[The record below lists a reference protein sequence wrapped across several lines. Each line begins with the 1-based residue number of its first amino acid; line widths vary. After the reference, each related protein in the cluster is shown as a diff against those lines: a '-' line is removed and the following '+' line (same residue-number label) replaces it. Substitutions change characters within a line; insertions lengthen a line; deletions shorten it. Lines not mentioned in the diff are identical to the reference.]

1 MSDPGYP
8 VRPGQGPPPRVVE
21 GWVSL
26 RDAIADGQ
34 RRLSAAG
41 VPSPDTDAML
51 LAAHVKGVPRGR
63 LLLHDRMDSAERTA
77 YERLL
82 TRRMARVPLQ
92 HLVGSAPFRN
102 LELQVGPGVFV
113 PRPETELVAQVA
125 IEALRALPGDERR
138 AVDLCTGSGAVAF
151 ALATEA
157 GPARVTAVEIDEAA
171 ITWTR
176 RNATA
181 LAELVSAAGSLVDV
195 VRADARTCADS
206 GQPLAHLRGQVAVV
220 TMNPPYVP
228 AGAQVRDPEVRDH
241 DPALALYGG
250 PDGLDVIRDAIG
262 TAALLLQ
269 PGGLV
274 VIEHSDEQ
282 GEDADGG
289 VPALLIDDG
298 RWRDVTD
305 HRDLARKPR
314 FTTATRGI
322 SGRPGGSGS
331 GEEDPA

>member
-1 MSDPGYP
+1 MTH
-8 VRPGQGPPPRVVE
+8 PGQGPSPRVVE

-34 RRLSAAG
+34 RRLAAAG
-41 VPSPDTDAML
+41 VPSPDTDAVL
-51 LAAHVKGVPRGR
+51 LAAYVKGVPRGR
-63 LLLHDRMDSAERTA
+63 LLLHDRMDQTERTS

-82 TRRMARVPLQ
+82 TRRIARVPLQ
-92 HLVGSAPFRN
+92 HLVGSAAFRR
-102 LELQVGPGVFV
+102 LDLAVGPGVFI
-113 PRPETELVAQVA
+113 PRPETELVAQA
-125 IEALRALPGDERR
+125 GIDALRSLPAGERR

-157 GPARVTAVEIDEAA
+157 APAQVTAVEVDDAAIAWTHRNAEALREEIDEAGS
-171 ITWTR
+171 R
-176 RNATA
+176 VD
-181 LAELVSAAGSLVDV
+181 LVH
-195 VRADARTCADS
+195 ADARTCAAE
-206 GQPLAHLRGQVAVV
+206 GAPLAPLRGMVAVV

-228 AGAQVRDPEVRDH
+228 SGARVRDPEVRDH

-250 PDGLDVIRDAIG
+250 PDGLEVIRGAID

-282 GEDADGG
+282 GDEAEEG
-289 VPALLIDDG
+289 VPALLLADG
-298 RWRDVTD
+298 RWRDVVD

-314 FTTATRGI
+314 FTTATRAM
-322 SGRPGGSGS
+322 
-331 GEEDPA
+331 DPA

>member
-1 MSDPGYP
+1 MSHS
-8 VRPGQGPPPRVVE
+8 GQGPSPRVVE

-34 RRLSAAG
+34 RRLAAAG
-41 VPSPDTDAML
+41 VPSPDSDAML
-51 LAAHVKGVPRGR
+51 LAAYVKGVPRGR
-63 LLLHDRMDSAERTA
+63 LLLHDRMDQTQRTA

-102 LELQVGPGVFV
+102 LELEVGPGVFI
-113 PRPETELVAQVA
+113 PRPETELVAQA
-125 IEALRALPGDERR
+125 GIDALRALPPEERR

-157 GPARVTAVEIDEAA
+157 APAQVVAVEMDDAA
-171 ITWTR
+171 VAWTR
-176 RNATA
+176 RNADA
-181 LAELVSAAGSLVDV
+181 LREAVESAGSRVDV
-195 VRADARTCADS
+195 VQADARTCAGD
-206 GQPLAHLRGQVAVV
+206 GGPLAGLRAKAAVV

-228 AGAQVRDPEVRDH
+228 SGARVRDPEVRDH

-250 PDGLDVIRDAIG
+250 ADGLDVIRGAID

-269 PGGLV
+269 AGGLV

-282 GEDADGG
+282 GDEAEEG
-289 VPALLIDDG
+289 VPALLLADR
-298 RWRDVTD
+298 RWRDIAD

-314 FTTATRGI
+314 FTTATRAMDVG
-322 SGRPGGSGS
+322 
-331 GEEDPA
+331 

>member
-1 MSDPGYP
+1 MSY
-8 VRPGQGPPPRVVE
+8 PGQGPSPRVVE

-34 RRLSAAG
+34 RRLAATG
-41 VPSPDTDAML
+41 VPSPDNDAIL

-63 LLLHDRMDSAERTA
+63 LLLHDRMDSQERTA

-92 HLVGSAPFRN
+92 HLVGSAAFRN
-102 LELQVGPGVFV
+102 LDLAVGPGVFI
-113 PRPETELVAQVA
+113 PRPETELVAQAA
-125 IEALRALPGDERR
+125 IDALRALPPEERR

-157 GPARVTAVEIDEAA
+157 APAQVVAVEVDDAA
-171 ITWTR
+171 VAWTR
-176 RNATA
+176 RNAEA
-181 LAELVSAAGSLVDV
+181 LSEEIESAGSRVDV
-195 VRADARTCADS
+195 VQADARTCADD
-206 GQPLAHLRGQVAVV
+206 GGPLAALRAKAAVV

-228 AGAQVRDPEVRDH
+228 SGARVRDPEVRDH

-250 PDGLDVIRDAIG
+250 PDGLDIIRGALD
-262 TAALLLQ
+262 TAAALLQ
-269 PGGLV
+269 PGGLL

-282 GEDADGG
+282 GVDAEEG
-289 VPALLIDDG
+289 VPALLAADG
-298 RWRDVTD
+298 RWRDIAD

-314 FTTATRGI
+314 FTTATRGV
-322 SGRPGGSGS
+322 GVRLAGAGPAGL
-331 GEEDPA
+331 DPA

>member
-1 MSDPGYP
+1 MSHS
-8 VRPGQGPPPRVVE
+8 GQGPSPRVVE

-26 RDAIADGQ
+26 RDVIADGQ
-34 RRLSAAG
+34 RRLAAAG

-51 LAAHVKGVPRGR
+51 LAAYVKGVPRGR
-63 LLLHDRMDSAERTA
+63 LLLHDRMDQTERTS

-102 LELQVGPGVFV
+102 LELEVGPGVFI
-113 PRPETELVAQVA
+113 PRPETELVAQA
-125 IEALRALPGDERR
+125 GIDALRALPPEERR

-157 GPARVTAVEIDEAA
+157 APAHVTAVEVDEAA
-171 ITWTR
+171 VAWTR
-176 RNATA
+176 RNADA
-181 LAELVSAAGSLVDV
+181 LREAVESAGSRVDV
-195 VRADARTCADS
+195 VQADARTCAADS
-206 GQPLAHLRGQVAVV
+206 GPLASLRGTVAVV

-228 AGAQVRDPEVRDH
+228 SGARVRDPEVRDH

-250 PDGLDVIRDAIG
+250 ADGLDVIRGAID

-282 GEDADGG
+282 GDEAEEG
-289 VPALLIDDG
+289 VPALLLADG
-298 RWRDVTD
+298 RWRDVAD

-314 FTTATRGI
+314 FTTATRAMDVG
-322 SGRPGGSGS
+322 
-331 GEEDPA
+331 

>member
-1 MSDPGYP
+1 M
-8 VRPGQGPPPRVVE
+8 
-21 GWVSL
+21 SL
-26 RDAIADGQ
+26 RDVIADGQ
-34 RRLSAAG
+34 RRLTAAG
-41 VPSPDTDAML
+41 VPSPDIDAML
-51 LAAHVKGVPRGR
+51 LAAHVKGVPRSR
-63 LLLHDRMDSAERTA
+63 LLLHDRMDQTERTA

-102 LELQVGPGVFV
+102 LELVVGPGVFI
-113 PRPETELVAQVA
+113 PRPETELVAQA
-125 IEALRALPGDERR
+125 GIDALRALPPEERC

-157 GPARVTAVEIDEAA
+157 APAQVVAVEVDDAA
-171 ITWTR
+171 VAWTR
-176 RNATA
+176 RNAEA
-181 LAELVSAAGSLVDV
+181 LLEAIESAGSRVDV
-195 VRADARTCADS
+195 VQADARTCA
-206 GQPLAHLRGQVAVV
+206 GEGGPLAGLRAKAAVV

-228 AGAQVRDPEVRDH
+228 SGAQVRDPEVRDH

-250 PDGLDVIRDAIG
+250 PDGLSVVRGAIE

-282 GEDADGG
+282 GDEAEEG
-289 VPALLIDDG
+289 VPALLLADG
-298 RWRDVTD
+298 RWRDVVD

-314 FTTATRGI
+314 FSTATRAM
-322 SGRPGGSGS
+322 
-331 GEEDPA
+331 DPA

>member
-1 MSDPGYP
+1 MSNT
-8 VRPGQGPPPRVVE
+8 GQGPSPRVVE

-26 RDAIADGQ
+26 RDVIADGQ

-63 LLLHDRMDSAERTA
+63 LLLHDRMDQTERTA

-82 TRRMARVPLQ
+82 TRRVARVPLQ
-92 HLVGSAPFRN
+92 HLVGSAAFRN
-102 LELQVGPGVFV
+102 LELAVGPGVFI
-113 PRPETELVAQVA
+113 PRPETELVAQA
-125 IEALRALPGDERR
+125 GINALRALPAGERR

-151 ALATEA
+151 SLATEA
-157 GPARVTAVEIDEAA
+157 APAHVTAVEVDDAA
-171 ITWTR
+171 VAWTQ
-176 RNATA
+176 RNAEA
-181 LAELVSAAGSLVDV
+181 LLEEIESVGSRVDV
-195 VRADARTCADS
+195 VQADARTCAADD
-206 GQPLAHLRGQVAVV
+206 GPLASLRGQVAVV

-228 AGAQVRDPEVRDH
+228 SGARVRDPEVREH

-250 PDGLDVIRDAIG
+250 PDGLDVIRGAIG

-269 PGGLV
+269 PAGLL

-282 GEDADGG
+282 GDDAEEG
-289 VPALLIDDG
+289 VPALLLADG
-298 RWRDVTD
+298 RWREVSD

-314 FTTATRGI
+314 FTTATRAMDA
-322 SGRPGGSGS
+322 R
-331 GEEDPA
+331 

>member
-1 MSDPGYP
+1 MSHS
-8 VRPGQGPPPRVVE
+8 GQGPSPRVVA

-26 RDAIADGQ
+26 RDVIADGQ
-34 RRLSAAG
+34 RRLAAAG

-51 LAAHVKGVPRGR
+51 LAAYVKGVPRGR
-63 LLLHDRMDSAERTA
+63 LLLHDRMDQTERTA

-102 LELQVGPGVFV
+102 LDLAVGPGVFV
-113 PRPETELVAQVA
+113 PRPETELVAQA
-125 IEALRALPGDERR
+125 GIDALRALPPEERR

-151 ALATEA
+151 SLATEA
-157 GPARVTAVEIDEAA
+157 APAQVVAVEMDDAA
-171 ITWTR
+171 VAWTR
-176 RNATA
+176 RNADA
-181 LAELVSAAGSLVDV
+181 LREAIESVGSRVDV
-195 VRADARTCADS
+195 VQADARTCAGDDA
-206 GQPLAHLRGQVAVV
+206 PLASLRGQVAVV

-228 AGAQVRDPEVRDH
+228 SGARVRDPEVREH

-250 PDGLDVIRDAIG
+250 PDGLDVIRGAIG

-269 PGGLV
+269 PGGLL

-282 GEDADGG
+282 GDESETG
-289 VPALLIDDG
+289 VPSLLIADG
-298 RWRDVTD
+298 RWRDVAD

-314 FTTATRGI
+314 FTTATRAM
-322 SGRPGGSGS
+322 
-331 GEEDPA
+331 DPA

>member
-1 MSDPGYP
+1 MSH
-8 VRPGQGPPPRVVE
+8 PGQGPTPRVMG

-34 RRLSAAG
+34 RRLAAAG

-51 LAAHVKGVPRGR
+51 LAAHVMGVPRGR
-63 LLLHDRMDSAERTA
+63 LLLHDPMDSEQRTA

-82 TRRMARVPLQ
+82 TRRVARVPLQ
-92 HLVGSAPFRN
+92 HLLGSAPFRT
-102 LELQVGPGVFV
+102 LELQVGPGVFI
-113 PRPETELVAQVA
+113 PRPETELVAQA
-125 IEALRALPGDERR
+125 GIDALRALPAAERH
-138 AVDLCTGSGAVAF
+138 AVDLCTGSGAVAL
-151 ALATEA
+151 ALAVEA
-157 GPARVTAVEIDEAA
+157 APVHVTAVEVDETAVE
-171 ITWTR
+171 WTR
-176 RNATA
+176 RNADA
-181 LAELVSAAGSLVDV
+181 LAPDIEAAGSRVDV
-195 VRADARTCADS
+195 VQADARTCASDA
-206 GQPLAHLRGQVAVV
+206 GALANLRGSVAVV

-228 AGAQVRDPEVRDH
+228 SGANVRDPEVRDH

-250 PDGLDVIRDAIG
+250 EDGLDVIRGAVD

-282 GEDADGG
+282 GGEAEAG
-289 VPALLIDDG
+289 VPALLLADG

-314 FTTATRGI
+314 FTTATRAFDAG
-322 SGRPGGSGS
+322 
-331 GEEDPA
+331 PA

>member
-1 MSDPGYP
+1 MSHH
-8 VRPGQGPPPRVVE
+8 GQGPSPRVVE

-34 RRLSAAG
+34 RRLASAG

-51 LAAHVKGVPRGR
+51 LAAYVKGVPRGR
-63 LLLHDRMDSAERTA
+63 LLLHDRMDQTERTS

-92 HLVGSAPFRN
+92 HLIGSAPFRN
-102 LELQVGPGVFV
+102 LELEVGPGVFI
-113 PRPETELVAQVA
+113 PRPETELVAQA
-125 IEALRALPGDERR
+125 GIDALRALPPEERR

-157 GPARVTAVEIDEAA
+157 APAQVIAVEVDDAA
-171 ITWTR
+171 VTWTR
-176 RNATA
+176 RNADA
-181 LAELVSAAGSLVDV
+181 LREAIESAGSRVDV
-195 VRADARTCADS
+195 VQADARTCAGD
-206 GQPLAHLRGQVAVV
+206 GGPLAGLRAKAAVV

-228 AGAQVRDPEVRDH
+228 SGARVRDPEVRDH

-250 PDGLDVIRDAIG
+250 VDGLDVIRAAIG
-262 TAALLLQ
+262 TAGALLQ
-269 PGGLV
+269 PGGLL

-282 GEDADGG
+282 GDEAEEG
-289 VPALLIDDG
+289 VPALLLADG
-298 RWRDVTD
+298 RWRDVAD

-314 FTTATRGI
+314 FTTATRAM
-322 SGRPGGSGS
+322 
-331 GEEDPA
+331 DPA

>member
-1 MSDPGYP
+1 
-8 VRPGQGPPPRVVE
+8 
-21 GWVSL
+21 VSL

-34 RRLSAAG
+34 RRLASAG

-63 LLLHDRMDSAERTA
+63 LLLHDRMDSTERTA

-82 TRRMARVPLQ
+82 TKRMARIPLQ
-92 HLVGSAPFRN
+92 HLVGAAAFRN
-102 LELQVGPGVFV
+102 LELAVGPGVFI
-113 PRPETELVAQVA
+113 PRPETELVAQA
-125 IEALRALPGDERR
+125 GIDALRALPPGERR

-157 GPARVTAVEIDEAA
+157 APAHVTAVEIDDAA
-171 ITWTR
+171 VVWTR
-176 RNATA
+176 RNADALLEDVTA
-181 LAELVSAAGSLVDV
+181 VGSRVDIV
-195 VRADARTCADS
+195 QADARTCAAD
-206 GQPLAHLRGQVAVV
+206 GGPLASLRSSVAVV

-228 AGAQVRDPEVRDH
+228 SGASVRDPDVRVH

-250 PDGLDVIRDAIG
+250 VDGLEVIRGALD

-269 PGGLV
+269 PGGLL

-282 GEDADGG
+282 GDEAEEG
-289 VPALLIDDG
+289 VPALLATDG
-298 RWRDVTD
+298 RWRDVAD

-314 FTTATRGI
+314 FTTATRAM
-322 SGRPGGSGS
+322 
-331 GEEDPA
+331 DTV

>member
-1 MSDPGYP
+1 MNH
-8 VRPGQGPPPRVVE
+8 PGQGPSPRVVE

-34 RRLSAAG
+34 RRLAAAG
-41 VPSPDTDAML
+41 VPSPDADAML
-51 LAAHVKGVPRGR
+51 LAAFVKGVPRGR
-63 LLLHDRMDSAERTA
+63 LLLHDRMDPTERTA

-92 HLVGSAPFRN
+92 HLIGSAPFRN
-102 LELQVGPGVFV
+102 LELVVGPGVFI
-113 PRPETELVAQVA
+113 PRPETELVAQA
-125 IEALRALPGDERR
+125 GIEALRALPASERR

-157 GPARVTAVEIDEAA
+157 APAHVTAVEIDDAA
-171 ITWTR
+171 VTWTR
-176 RNATA
+176 RNADA
-181 LAELVSAAGSLVDV
+181 LRDEIEAAGSRVDV
-195 VRADARTCADS
+195 VQADACMCAAD
-206 GQPLAHLRGQVAVV
+206 GAPLTSLRGTIAVL

-228 AGAQVRDPEVRDH
+228 SGARVRDPEVRDH

-250 PDGLDVIRDAIG
+250 PDGLDVIRGAIES
-262 TAALLLQ
+262 AALLLQ

-282 GEDADGG
+282 GGDEEDG
-289 VPALLIDDG
+289 VPALLMADG
-298 RWRDVTD
+298 RWRDVVD

-314 FTTATRGI
+314 FTTATRAFE
-322 SGRPGGSGS
+322 ST
-331 GEEDPA
+331 

>member
-1 MSDPGYP
+1 MSH
-8 VRPGQGPPPRVVE
+8 PGQGPSPRVVE

-26 RDAIADGQ
+26 RDVIADGQ
-34 RRLSAAG
+34 RRLAAAG
-41 VPSPDTDAML
+41 VPSPDTDAIL
-51 LAAHVKGVPRGR
+51 LAAHVKGVPRSR
-63 LLLHDRMDSAERTA
+63 LLLQDRMDSTERTA

-92 HLVGSAPFRN
+92 HLVGTAPFRN
-102 LELQVGPGVFV
+102 LELAVGPGVFI
-113 PRPETELVAQVA
+113 PRPETELVAQA
-125 IEALRALPGDERR
+125 GIDALKALPSGERR

-157 GPARVTAVEIDEAA
+157 GPAQVTAVELDDAA
-171 ITWTR
+171 IEWTR
-176 RNATA
+176 RNADA
-181 LAELVSAAGSLVDV
+181 LREEIGSVGSRVDV
-195 VRADARTCADS
+195 VQADARTCA
-206 GQPLAHLRGQVAVV
+206 GEAGPLAPLRGQVAVV

-228 AGAQVRDPEVRDH
+228 SGARVRDPEVREH

-250 PDGLDVIRDAIG
+250 PDGLDVIRGAID
-262 TAALLLQ
+262 TAAALLQ

-282 GEDADGG
+282 GDEAEEG
-289 VPALLIDDG
+289 VPALLAADG

-314 FTTATRGI
+314 FTLATRVL
-322 SGRPGGSGS
+322 
-331 GEEDPA
+331 DPA